1 MSRAETTAGPRPAT
15 LSPPTEP
22 RRSDLP
28 PIGGSRPRLR
38 LRRRAVTLMS
48 AAVLALVGA
57 GCMPKAPPSTQLAY
71 RLIEQAKS
79 GGTTPTWFASADMG
93 RSLPIYQGATQ
104 NVVDRG
110 GAAWETT
117 SARLGQP
124 GNTVLFAHRVSHG
137 GPFRTIAQLHQGSLV
152 QLRGADGRTYTYAV
166 VRTQITQPTWAAVL
180 NFHDGNKNGL
190 ILIACHP
197 LGSTALRYVVD
208 AELVG
213 VS

>member
-1 MSRAETTAGPRPAT
+1 MSRAATPAGIHDEQFPEVSSGGSVGALDVR
-15 LSPPTEP
+15 P
-22 RRSDLP
+22 RRRR
-28 PIGGSRPRLR
+28 PI
-38 LRRRAVTLMS
+38 RRAAATVMS
-48 AAVLALVGA
+48 VAVLTVVGA

-71 RLIEQAKS
+71 QLIEEAKS
-79 GGTTPTWFASADMG
+79 GGTTPTWFSSADMG

-104 NVVDRG
+104 SVVDRG
-110 GAAWETT
+110 GAAWELT

-137 GPFRTIAQLHQGSLV
+137 GPFRTIAQLHNGSLIR
-152 QLRGADGRTYTYAV
+152 LGGADGRTYTYAV
-166 VRTQITQPTWAAVL
+166 VRSQVTAPTWAAVL

-190 ILIACHP
+190 ILVACHP